1 MRFYHNL
8 SSIQNLD
15 KEVALA
21 IGNFDGFHKGHQAVI
36 RRLLEISCA
45 KNLSPAVMIFEP
57 QPREA
62 FSADAPARI
71 YSLRD
76 KLRAFEKAGVET
88 VFCMRFNEK
97 FFSLTPEQY
106 VCDLLKNRLRVKY
119 VTVGS
124 QFYFGC
130 GGKADITVLQQL
142 GAKAGIVAEAIDGI
156 GHEGERI
163 SSTLI
168 RKYLEQGKI
177 DNACRLL
184 GHPYAILGRVVHG
197 NEIGR
202 TMGFPTANVNLRRR
216 KFPLKGVFAVRV
228 RINDTDYAGVANVGS
243 RPTLMEHQKRSLLE
257 VHLFDFAGNLYG
269 RSLLVSFVKRLRDE
283 KKFSG
288 IEELRAQI
296 QADLLKARQV
306 LNDF

>member
-8 SSIQNLD
+8 CSIGNQNKQL
-15 KEVALA
+15 ALA
-21 IGNFDGFHKGHQAVI
+21 IGNFDGFHRGHQAVI

-45 KNLSPAVMIFEP
+45 NNLCPAVMIFEP
-57 QPREA
+57 QPREV

-76 KLRAFEKAGVET
+76 KLRAFEGSGVEI
-88 VFCMRFNEK
+88 VFCMRFNEE
-97 FFSLTPEQY
+97 FSSLTPEQY
-106 VCDLLKNRLRVKY
+106 VCDLLKHKLHVKY

-130 GGKADITVLQQL
+130 GGKADITVLQDL
-142 GAKAGIVAEAIDGI
+142 GVKSGISAEAIDGI

-168 RKYLEQGKI
+168 RKYLEQGKL
-177 DNACRLL
+177 DSACRLL
-184 GHPYAILGRVVHG
+184 GHPYAILGKVVHG
-197 NEIGR
+197 NAIGR

-228 RINDTDYAGVANVGS
+228 RIKDTEYAGVANVGS
-243 RPTLMEHQKRSLLE
+243 RPTVMEHQKQSLLE
-257 VHLFDFAGNLYG
+257 VHLFDFAGDLYG
-269 RSLLVSFVKRLRDE
+269 KSLEVSFVRKLRDE

-288 IEELRAQI
+288 LEELKGQI
-296 QADLLKARQV
+296 QSDLLTARQV
-306 LNDF
+306 LNGL